1 MKNVRQPQN
10 QIQKQ
15 NDAFHK
21 VNCISSFCFCM
32 IKLIAYI
39 LILFLFFIMLSLTL
53 FWAAGTADEVPCVF
67 FGHTFS
73 LYYTFQKFFDGLA
86 TTFYQVL
93 PVNGMFYER
102 CLRTLPGI
110 ALVLYCAFSHSIYKK
125 KHPKTNDIKI
135 TLEDQI
141 AAKKLI
147 DNTCIIMSLIMCAMA
162 CDRSM
167 QGSFLEEL
175 ISSGYGT
182 PYPLALI
189 ITHILF
195 SIPVFIVSLPLCHLL
210 FRSVKAIYFNR
221 DVKNAAISLLIIVT
235 LLVLWFIG
243 NSIYLLMKQ
252 YIGIAV
258 FIAIVKIID
267 SMDFI
272 IIF

>member
-1 MKNVRQPQN
+1 MKNVRQAQN
-10 QIQKQ
+10 QVQQQ

-21 VNCISSFCFCM
+21 VNSVSSFCFCM
-32 IKLIAYI
+32 IKLVAYI
-39 LILFLFFIMLSLTL
+39 LTLLLFFIMLSLTL

-86 TTFYQVL
+86 ATFYQVL

-102 CLRTLPGI
+102 WLRTLPGI
-110 ALVLYCAFSHSIYKK
+110 ALVLYCACSHSIYKK
-125 KHPKTNDIKI
+125 NHPKTNDIKI
-135 TLEDQI
+135 TLEDQV

-167 QGSFLEEL
+167 QGSFLEEW

-195 SIPVFIVSLPLCHLL
+195 SIPVFIVSLPLCHFF
-210 FRSVKAIYFNR
+210 FRPVKAIYFNR

-243 NSIYLLMKQ
+243 NSIYLFMKQ
-252 YIGIAV
+252 
-258 FIAIVKIID
+258 FIWIVVLGLFVDFID
-267 SMDFI
+267 RLDFI

>member
-10 QIQKQ
+10 QIQQQ

-21 VNCISSFCFCM
+21 VNVASSRCFS
-32 IKLIAYI
+32 IGQKAVNLIAL
-39 LILFLFFIMLSLTL
+39 LIIVLSLAFPL

-102 CLRTLPGI
+102 CLRTFPGI
-110 ALVLYCAFSHSIYKK
+110 ALVLYYLFSLPIYKK
-125 KHPKTNDIKI
+125 IHPKTNDIKI

-141 AAKKLI
+141 AANQLT
-147 DNTCIIMSLIMCAMA
+147 DAMDIIMSLIMCAMA

-175 ISSGYGT
+175 ISSSYGI
-182 PYPLALI
+182 PFPIRLI
-189 ITHILF
+189 VSHIFF
-195 SIPVFIVSLPLCHLL
+195 SIPVFIVSLPLCHSL

-258 FIAIVKIID
+258 FIAIFKIID